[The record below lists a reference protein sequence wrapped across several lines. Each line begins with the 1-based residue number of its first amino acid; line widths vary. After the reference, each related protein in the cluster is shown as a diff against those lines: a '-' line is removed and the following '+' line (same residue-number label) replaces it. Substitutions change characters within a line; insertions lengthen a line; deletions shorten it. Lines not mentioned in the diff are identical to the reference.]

1 MFPSRR
7 ITTTGGDVFR
17 DEFSL
22 AFDGTN
28 DNIRISDVTVDTDG
42 ACAIVFWAKYAGG
55 GSSPWCV
62 LGNTSDSNSKHLRFV
77 GTDDLKWENDTND
90 EESVINLPIA
100 FTDQQWHHYVV
111 VSNSGTVTAY
121 QDGVAC
127 TIAGDNLSSSNC
139 TFNSIGGQGTN
150 GVVYGYKGNIS
161 EIAIYNKALS
171 ASEAKT
177 LYNGR
182 EPYNHKE
189 GVCSSNLQAWW
200 RMGDGVLDSKQNS
213 HANTGIVSDETNP
226 TLGSDLLGG
235 KGDFSDAS
243 YWTITS
249 GQSIVEDNVGKFLGN
264 GSFGQ
269 IKRNSL
275 LTVGKMYRCQL
286 DCTSNTGTTISLNQ
300 ESPYPQ
306 VAPIS
311 GTGTFFCF
319 FKAHVTHFTLFA
331 PTNSYGEAAII
342 DNVILQEVNGNA
354 GAIININT
362 TNCFE
367 GDTP

>member
-1 MFPSRR
+1 MFPTRR
-7 ITTTGGDVFR
+7 ITTSGGDVFR

-62 LGNTSDSNSKHLRFV
+62 LGNTSDANSKHLRFV
-77 GTDDLKWENDTND
+77 GTDDLKWENDTID

-100 FTDQQWHHYVV
+100 FTDLQWHHYVV

-150 GVVYGYKGNIS
+150 GVVYEYKGNIS

-177 LYNGR
+177 LYNSR

-200 RMGDGVLDSKQNS
+200 RMGDGSTNNRRFQYIENSASSAGSK
-213 HANTGIVSDETNP
+213 
-226 TLGSDLLGG
+226 L
-235 KGDFSDAS
+235 
-243 YWTITS
+243 ITS
-249 GQSIVEDNVGKFLGN
+249 STFDSDVDGW
-264 GSFGQ
+264 
-269 IKRNSL
+269 
-275 LTVGKMYRCQL
+275 
-286 DCTSNTGTTISLNQ
+286 SNYN
-300 ESPYPQ
+300 
-306 VAPIS
+306 S
-311 GTGTFFCF
+311 GTVSYSTEISSHSGSGGVLKCVND
-319 FKAHVTHFTLFA
+319 A
-331 PTNSYGEAAII
+331 TNQWLGKT
-342 DNVILQEVNGNA
+342 DNI
-354 GAIININT
+354 T
-362 TNCFE
+362 
-367 GDTP
+367 

>member
-7 ITTTGGDVFR
+7 ATGGGDVFR

-62 LGNTSDSNSKHLRFV
+62 LGNTSDANSKHLRFV
-77 GTDDLKWENDTND
+77 GTANLKWENDTND
-90 EESVINLPIA
+90 EESVIALPTA
-100 FTDQQWHHYVV
+100 FTDLQWHHYVV
-111 VSNSGTVTAY
+111 VSSSGTVTAY

-150 GVVYGYKGNIS
+150 GVVYEYKGNIS

-177 LYNGR
+177 IYNGR

-213 HANTGIVSDETNP
+213 HAHTGIVSDETNP
-226 TLGSDLLGG
+226 TLGSDLLAG

-243 YWTITS
+243 YWSIVS
-249 GQSIVEDNVGKFLGN
+249 GQSIVEDGVGKFLGN
-264 GSFGQ
+264 GLYNAINKSG
-269 IKRNSL
+269 I
-275 LTVGKMYRCQL
+275 LTVGKIYRCQL
-286 DCTSNTGTTISLNQ
+286 DCTANSGTAININQSSFFPQVVPLGQTGTH
-300 ESPYPQ
+300 
-306 VAPIS
+306 
-311 GTGTFFCF
+311 FCF
-319 FKAHVTHFTLFA
+319 FKPTGTAFTLYA
-331 PTNSYGEAAII
+331 PENSYGETATI
-342 DNVILQEVNGNA
+342 DNVIVQEVNGNA
-354 GAIININT
+354 GALINFLT
-362 TNCFE
+362 TSCFE